1 MPDLSAL
8 KARSFGGLA
17 LSTVQERPPF
27 INMLIYGDP
36 GSGKTV
42 LAGSAQAVEAM
53 SPVLVVDVEGGSYS
67 LRAFYPDI
75 DVVRVKALSELVKV
89 YETLATTDHGYKTVV
104 LDSLTEIQKMVMS
117 DIMREVVEED
127 SDRDPDVPSIREWGK
142 SGEQMRRII
151 RRFRDLDMHVIF
163 TALVDE
169 VQDKKGRRT
178 FFPMLSGKLKKEA
191 AGFMDIVVYMY
202 GKMVKINDK
211 GEIDPEAPESKH
223 RFVLT
228 SGTDEYVC
236 KDRSSRMPAIMLDP
250 TMTLIHETIN
260 QEEDTNGRSS

>member
-1 MPDLSAL
+1 MPDLSKL
-8 KARSFGGLA
+8 TERSFGGLQ
-17 LSTVQERPPF
+17 LTSVKERPPY

-42 LAGSAQAVEAM
+42 LAGSAAAIEEM

-67 LRAFYPDI
+67 LRAFYPEI
-75 DVVRVKALSELVKV
+75 DVVRVK
-89 YETLATTDHGYKTVV
+89 TLAELLTVYQELAKGTHGYKTVV
-104 LDSLTEIQKMVMS
+104 LDSLTEIQKMVMG
-117 DIMREVVEED
+117 DIMRDVIEED
-127 SDRDPDVPSIREWGK
+127 ADRDPDVPSIREWGK

-169 VQDKKGRRT
+169 VQDKKGKRV
-178 FFPMLSGKLKKEA
+178 FFPMLPGKLKKEA

-202 GKMVKINDK
+202 GKMIKLNDQ
-211 GEIDPEAPESKH
+211 GEIDPNAEEAKH
-223 RFVLT
+223 RFVLS

-250 TMTLIHETIN
+250 TMRSIHDTI
-260 QEEDTNGRSS
+260 QGETNG